1 MKLTQEK
8 LFRLPYAPN
17 TSKTLVCM
25 NYIKRMNGPIKLGHL
40 ASTCLIFFLTYS
52 WVEDSLLGPS

>member
-8 LFRLPYAPN
+8 LFRLAYAPN

-25 NYIKRMNGPIKLGHL
+25 NYIKHMNGPIKLGRLPH
-40 ASTCLIFFLTYS
+40 A
-52 WVEDSLLGPS
+52 